1 MLFGSSPLARGTYR
15 NLTLGHNVTRLIPAR
30 AGNIS
35 SITKTVSPRSAHPRS
50 RGEHAAM
57 CPRVGVAF
65 GSSPLA
71 RGTSFTASSFRMAFR
86 LIPARAGN
94 IHTFSL
100 IHCAAPAHPRS
111 RGEHYQHS
119 QVFQLLGGSS
129 PLARGTFIAFNQHR
143 RALRLI
149 PARAGNI
156 GARPQFTSWRTA
168 HPRSRGEHTRQISSR
183 TPELGSSPLARGTSL
198 LIRPPF

>member
-1 MLFGSSPLARGTYR
+1 MRQCVQGSGLPSAHPRSRGEHLLQRLAFAWRSGSSPLARGTSIHSV
-15 NLTLGHNVTRLIPAR
+15 LFIAPPRLIPAR
-30 AGNIS
+30 AGNITSIPRYS
-35 SITKTVSPRSAHPRS
+35 SFSAAHPRS
-50 RGEHAAM
+50 RGEHL
-57 CPRVGVAF
+57 VT
-65 GSSPLA
+65 GSVLSVT
-71 RGTSFTASSFRMAFR
+71 R
-86 LIPARAGN
+86 
-94 IHTFSL
+94 
-100 IHCAAPAHPRS
+100 
-111 RGEHYQHS
+111 
-119 QVFQLLGGSS
+119 GSS

-156 GARPQFTSWRTA
+156 GARPPFTSWRTA